1 MGIFEGFTL
10 LPTVLIGI
18 LVIGV
23 LQKAISSHIASK
35 KYKFPPQIPGSPIF
49 GNTFQL
55 PPTQQG
61 LWGKEMSEKY
71 GEM

>member
-1 MGIFEGFTL
+1 MGIFEGFSL
-10 LPTVLIGI
+10 FPTFFISI
-18 LVIGV
+18 LVIGI
-23 LQKAISSHIASK
+23 LRRAFSSHVANR
-35 KYKFPPQIPGSPIF
+35 KYKLPPRVPGLPIV

-55 PPTQQG
+55 PPIQQG